1 MTGSGTQASPYIVT
15 DWNELAQV
23 FPTAQYIELGND
35 IQAPDLTTNITAGY
49 LVSFD
54 GKGHSIA
61 GLYNAS
67 GYALT
72 FNKSSGGY
80 FNLSIKNINFYN
92 INCQGDGFI
101 HINGTNDG
109 GYINLQNAVF
119 SGDLLCNNMLD
130 IMTRH
135 SVSATGVG
143 GYIHTNAPAFKI
155 AATGSNAHLA
165 HGKFTLNYGNIEPL
179 LTNSVIGS
187 ALADNVEFII
197 RAPENGKIYFAKCQ
211 YCSFIGNGNIKITSN
226 SGVNVIADTLNLD
239 ENSTGD
245 NHILTI
251 ADMKNVQVLYD
262 LGFPVSGVVS

>member
-1 MTGSGTQASPYIVT
+1 MTGNGTQASPYIVT

-35 IQAPDLTTNITAGY
+35 IQAPDLSTNITARY
-49 LVSFD
+49 LVSLD

-72 FNKSSGGY
+72 FNKSGGGY

-109 GYINLQNAVF
+109 GYINLQDAVF
-119 SGDLLCNNMLD
+119 SGDLLCNNMLN
-130 IMTRH
+130 IATWH
-135 SVSATGVG
+135 HVSATSVG
-143 GYIHTNAPAFKI
+143 GYIHTNASAFKI
-155 AATGSNAHLA
+155 ATTGANAYLT
-165 HGKFTLNYGNIEPL
+165 HGKFTLDYGNIEPS
-179 LTNSVIGS
+179 LTNSVIDP
-187 ALADNVEFII
+187 ALADNVDFII
-197 RAPENGKIYFAKCQ
+197 RAPENGGVYFANCR
-211 YCSFIGNGNIKITSN
+211 YCSFIGNGNIKIASN
-226 SGVNVIADTLNLD
+226 SGVNVVADTLSLD

-245 NHILTI
+245 NHILPI
-251 ADMKNVQVLYD
+251 SDIKNVQVLYD
-262 LGFPVSGVVS
+262 LGFPASGVI